1 MVAEQA
7 HPAWGGGGGYTPPPS
22 GEPAGRGGRDRLDA
36 VSRAVIESAADA
48 IVAYSTD
55 RTVMLWNPAAE
66 RMFGWAADEVI
77 GLEPPTIP
85 EESAAEHN
93 AVFERVRGGG
103 QVSFATRRIRKDG
116 SVIDVRIDTSALTDG
131 TGEVIGWVNI
141 CHQTGE
147 DDVARHYM
155 AERARV
161 VRRLGDVVADM
172 NAQRDLE
179 SVLDRIAASL
189 RELTGADAGG
199 FVLIED
205 ERLRLVS
212 TAGLPARLR
221 GRVASLSSSL
231 VGELLRSGKTVMMAT
246 DEAGGFDDLIWSA
259 LPGLH
264 TIALSLSHVGGRP
277 YGALYAL
284 YSRRSLSHVELELLE
299 LLAGHAGVALTN
311 AMAFEEVVRQRAHER
326 AVIDGSA
333 DGIAV
338 LDESGNVKQW
348 NPAAHRITGTPAGEV
363 MGTPPPFPLPVP
375 GERRTHKLPSGRW
388 VDVLCTE
395 LGDGGEK
402 VVDFRDVTAAKE
414 LEEAKDLFLATTS
427 HELRTP
433 ITVVQGFASTLASR
447 WDQLSDADRRAAVT
461 TIAERAGSLSRLVE
475 QLLLGARAGADA
487 LPVNNES
494 FDLAALLRATVV
506 SFGPLSD
513 KHVVVADVPADL
525 PLAYG
530 DGMATDIIVGQLL
543 ENAFK
548 YSPSGGTVL
557 VRARVV
563 GPMIEVDVEDEG
575 IGIAA
580 GDHERIFERFV
591 QGETGDRRRF
601 GGVGIGLYI
610 VRRLAA
616 AQNGTVIAKTRPEG
630 GTIMRLTLRCAGEL
644 QPGLLP
650 VARLAAGGGQVLVDD
665 GGDIVAVAQDL
676 AGLHPDHPV
685 AALLDLAQVVGDEE
699 DRAGL
704 VPQLLDPVVAL
715 GTERGV
721 AGGQRLVDHQDLV
734 ALGGR
739 DSEPEPLGHA
749 GRVGAHRQ
757 VDEVADPG
765 EVDDLLVVGL
775 DLSRRHAHGEAAEH
789 DVPLAGEVVEQ
800 GGVHAEQRRLAR
812 GVDSALLGREQ
823 PGDGAQQGRLA
834 RPVPADDADHVAVA
848 GDEGDAA
855 DGVDLPDGDPAL
867 PLDQAHQRRG
877 GGALVTASA
886 VHAVDHVQVIDHDGR
901 VSHGA
906 HPLGSSAEQGSFTTR
921 RYRLGGRRE
930 SSRQDNLDT
939 MSDNTPDTVSDN
951 TPEICRSRFHG
962 RRTGAF
968 PLMPGS

>member
-1 MVAEQA
+1 MVSSHGRRGIRAQSFVTWHDDQVTAHQAE
-7 HPAWGGGGGYTPPPS
+7 TINN
-22 GEPAGRGGRDRLDA
+22 RTDA
-36 VSRAVIESAADA
+36 TARAVIECAADA
-48 IVAYSTD
+48 IVAFGID

-66 RMFGWAADEVI
+66 RMFGWTAPEVV
-77 GLEPPTIP
+77 GLEPPIIP
-85 EESAAEHN
+85 EELKAEHN
-93 AVFERVRGGG
+93 AVLERVRGGG
-103 QVSFATRRIRKDG
+103 QISFATRRIRKD
-116 SVIDVRIDTSALTDG
+116 STAIDLRIDTSALING
-131 TGEVIGWVNI
+131 IGEVTGWVNV
-141 CHQTGE
+141 CPQTGE

-189 RELTGADAGG
+189 RELTSADAGG
-199 FVLIED
+199 FVIIED
-205 ERLRLVS
+205 DMLRLVS
-212 TAGLPARLR
+212 TAGLPDRLR
-221 GRVASLSSSL
+221 GRTAPLSTSL
-231 VGELLRSGKTVMMAT
+231 VGELMRSGKTVMMAT
-246 DEAGGFDDLIWSA
+246 GESGGFDDLIWSA

-264 TIALSLSHVGGRP
+264 TIALSLSHVAGKP

-284 YSRRSLSHVELELLE
+284 YSRRTLSHVELELLE

-311 AMAFEEVVRQRAHER
+311 AMAVEEVVRQRAHER

-348 NPAAHRITGTPAGEV
+348 NPAAHRITGTPASEV

-388 VDVLCTE
+388 VYVLCTE
-395 LGDGGEK
+395 LGEGGELI
-402 VVDFRDVTAAKE
+402 VDFRDPTAAKE

-447 WDQLSDADRRAAVT
+447 WEQLSDADRRAAVR
-461 TIAERAGSLSRLVE
+461 TIAERAGSLGRLVE

-487 LPVNNES
+487 LPVNNAS

-513 KHVVVADVPADL
+513 NHEVVEDVSADL
-525 PLAYG
+525 PPAYG

-616 AQNGTVIAKTRPEG
+616 AQNGTVIAK
-630 GTIMRLTLRCAGEL
+630 
-644 QPGLLP
+644 
-650 VARLAAGGGQVLVDD
+650 
-665 GGDIVAVAQDL
+665 
-676 AGLHPDHPV
+676 
-685 AALLDLAQVVGDEE
+685 
-699 DRAGL
+699 
-704 VPQLLDPVVAL
+704 
-715 GTERGV
+715 
-721 AGGQRLVDHQDLV
+721 
-734 ALGGR
+734 
-739 DSEPEPLGHA
+739 
-749 GRVGAHRQ
+749 
-757 VDEVADPG
+757 
-765 EVDDLLVVGL
+765 
-775 DLSRRHAHGEAAEH
+775 
-789 DVPLAGEVVEQ
+789 
-800 GGVHAEQRRLAR
+800 
-812 GVDSALLGREQ
+812 
-823 PGDGAQQGRLA
+823 
-834 RPVPADDADHVAVA
+834 
-848 GDEGDAA
+848 
-855 DGVDLPDGDPAL
+855 
-867 PLDQAHQRRG
+867 
-877 GGALVTASA
+877 
-886 VHAVDHVQVIDHDGR
+886 
-901 VSHGA
+901 
-906 HPLGSSAEQGSFTTR
+906 
-921 RYRLGGRRE
+921 
-930 SSRQDNLDT
+930 N
-939 MSDNTPDTVSDN
+939 
-951 TPEICRSRFHG
+951 
-962 RRTGAF
+962 RT
-968 PLMPGS
+968 

>member
-1 MVAEQA
+1 MV
-7 HPAWGGGGGYTPPPS
+7 
-22 GEPAGRGGRDRLDA
+22 
-36 VSRAVIESAADA
+36 ESAADA
-48 IVAYSTD
+48 IVAFSTD

-66 RMFGWAADEVI
+66 RMFGWSADEVI

-85 EESAAEHN
+85 EEHAAEHN

-116 SVIDVRIDTSALTDG
+116 SLLDVRIDTSALIDSD
-131 TGEVIGWVNI
+131 GEVLGWVNI

-199 FVLIED
+199 FVLIEED
-205 ERLRLVS
+205 RLRLVS

-246 DEAGGFDDLIWSA
+246 GESGGFDDLIWSA

-284 YSRRSLSHVELELLE
+284 YSRRTLSHVELELLE

-338 LDESGNVKQW
+338 LDGAGNVRQW
-348 NPAAHRITGTPAGEV
+348 NPAAYGITGTQASEV
-363 MGTPPPFPLPVP
+363 MGGPPPFPLPAP
-375 GERRTHKLPSGRW
+375 GERQTHKLPNERW
-388 VDVLCTE
+388 IDVLCTE
-395 LGDGGEK
+395 LGDSGEK

-447 WDQLSDADRRAAVT
+447 WEQLSDADRRAAVR
-461 TIAERAGSLSRLVE
+461 TIAERAGSLGRLVE

-487 LPVNNES
+487 LPVSNGP
-494 FDLAALLRATVV
+494 FDLAALLRAAVV

-513 KHVVVADVPADL
+513 KHQVAADVPADL
-525 PLAYG
+525 PLASG
-530 DGMATDIIVGQLL
+530 DSMATDIIVGQLL

-548 YSPSGGTVL
+548 YSPAGGTVT
-557 VRARVV
+557 VRGRTA
-563 GPMIEVDVEDEG
+563 GPLIEVDIEDEG
-575 IGIAA
+575 IGIAP

-610 VRRLAA
+610 VRRLAI
-616 AQNGTVIAKTRPEG
+616 AQHGTVVATTRPEG
-630 GTIMRLTLRCAGEL
+630 GTIMRFTLRAAGL
-644 QPGLLP
+644 QAGALA
-650 VARLAAGGGQVLVDD
+650 VAGLAAGRGQVLVDD
-665 GGDIVAVAQDL
+665 SGHVVAVPQDL
-676 AGLHPDHPV
+676 PGFHPDHPV
-685 AALLDLAQVVGDEE
+685 AALLDLAQVVGDQE
-699 DRAGL
+699 DRARL
-704 VPQLLDPVVAL
+704 VPQFLDPVVAFAA
-715 GTERGV
+715 ERRV
-721 AGGQRLVDHQDLV
+721 AGCQRLVDHEDLV
-734 ALGGR
+734 ALGRR
-739 DSEPEPLGHA
+739 DGEPQALGHA
-749 GRVGAHRQ
+749 TRVGAHRQ
-757 VDEVADPG
+757 VDEAAHPG
-765 EVDDLLVVGL
+765 EVDDLLVPGL
-775 DLSRRHAHGEAAEH
+775 HFSRRHAHRQAAEDH
-789 DVPLAGEVVEQ
+789 VALTGEVVEQ
-800 GGVHAEQRRLAR
+800 RRVDAEQRSLAR
-812 GVDSALLGREQ
+812 CVNGAALGREQ
-823 PGDGAQQGRLA
+823 PGDGAQQGGLA
-834 RPVPADDADHVAVA
+834 
-848 GDEGDAA
+848 
-855 DGVDLPDGDPAL
+855 
-867 PLDQAHQRRG
+867 
-877 GGALVTASA
+877 
-886 VHAVDHVQVIDHDGR
+886 
-901 VSHGA
+901 
-906 HPLGSSAEQGSFTTR
+906 
-921 RYRLGGRRE
+921 
-930 SSRQDNLDT
+930 
-939 MSDNTPDTVSDN
+939 
-951 TPEICRSRFHG
+951 
-962 RRTGAF
+962 
-968 PLMPGS
+968 